1 MPQPTPFEAKTN
13 ASFEAVMWAFSYPG
27 RVQNLLLEPHENAF
41 ARIAD
46 SLLDAETSAHSSD
59 ANLEHHLRA
68 TGAKIKPLEQAE
80 YVFLPDGF
88 SIGQVD
94 VVALEAA
101 QIGSMLVPEAAA
113 MLIIATAIGSGARLR
128 LSGPGISDLLEVNLD
143 LPLEFLTLRERV
155 LAYPIGWDV
164 LLVDGA
170 NVVGLP
176 RTTRIEVI

>member
-27 RVQNLLLEPHENAF
+27 RLHNLPLEPHENAF

-46 SLLDAETSAHSSD
+46 SLLDAETRAHSSE
-59 ANLEHHLRA
+59 ANFEHHLRA
-68 TGAKIKPLEQAE
+68 TGAKIKPLHQAE

-88 SIGQVD
+88 SIGHVD
-94 VVALEAA
+94 VVALEVA

-113 MLIIATAIGSGARLR
+113 MLILAATIGAGLRLR
-128 LSGPGISDLLEVNLD
+128 LSGPGVPDSLEVNLD
-143 LPLEFLTLRERV
+143 LPLEFLMLRERV

-164 LLVDGA
+164 LLVDGPSI
-170 NVVGLP
+170 VGLP
-176 RTTRIEVI
+176 RTTRIEVC

>member
-1 MPQPTPFEAKTN
+1 MPQPTLFEAKTN
-13 ASFEAVMWAFSYPG
+13 ASFEAMMWAFSYPG
-27 RVQNLLLEPHENAF
+27 RVHNLPLEPHENAF

-68 TGAKIKPLEQAE
+68 TGAKIKSLEQAE

-113 MLIIATAIGSGARLR
+113 MLIIATTIGSGLR
-128 LSGPGISDLLEVNLD
+128 WQLSGPGISDSLEISLD

-164 LLVDGA
+164 LLVDGTKIL
-170 NVVGLP
+170 GLP